1 MKPQNDKV
9 IRVQDKV
16 LRFTVLETN
25 SYIEKVEQ
33 QINRSS
39 FDKLDTDPSSKFK
52 DKLNNWLE
60 KWSYIIT
67 NEWKEFIRSD
77 NCNAGKMYG
86 LVKTHKV
93 DNPVR
98 VITSGCNTVVEKLS
112 ILVQKSLYPLADG
125 LNSKIKDTNNM
136 LEIIDNI
143 NKSMLSK
150 NCVLVSF
157 DMMNM
162 FPNIDNKSVLLSV
175 K

>member
-39 FDKLDTDPSSKFK
+39 FDKLDTDPSPKFK

-112 ILVQKSLYPLADG
+112 ILFKNHYIHQLMVLIQKQRTL
-125 LNSKIKDTNNM
+125 
-136 LEIIDNI
+136 IICLKLQI
-143 NKSMLSK
+143 T
-150 NCVLVSF
+150 
-157 DMMNM
+157 
-162 FPNIDNKSVLLSV
+162 
-175 K
+175 